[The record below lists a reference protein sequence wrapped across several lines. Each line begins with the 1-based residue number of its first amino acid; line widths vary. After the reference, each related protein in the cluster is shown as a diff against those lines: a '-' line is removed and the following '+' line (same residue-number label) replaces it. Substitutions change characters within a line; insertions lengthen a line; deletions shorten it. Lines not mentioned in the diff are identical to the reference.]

1 MHIHEAVEE
10 DEKIDGYITGG
21 FSDDSEE
28 YFLKYDYNNRT
39 YYQLQAEAIGIYWRP
54 VPEELITNKWRVVTK
69 DEFLETAKVNKIKI
83 DREWKEWQARKAHK
97 SEYTPPLWPLLIS
110 AGTAILALIFALC
123 NLIRK

>member
-1 MHIHEAVEE
+1 MYIHEAVEE
-10 DEKIDGYITGG
+10 AEKIDGYITGG

-39 YYQLQAEAIGIYWRP
+39 YYQLKAEAIGIYWRP

-83 DREWKEWQARKAHK
+83 DRERKEWKARKAHEK
-97 SEYTPPLWPLLIS
+97 FDIDLWCAIPAIVITALAIILI
-110 AGTAILALIFALC
+110 IMRL
-123 NLIRK
+123 K